1 MREGIVF
8 RILFFSLLL
17 MILAACSQ
25 KITKQPGFVYHENVR
40 SVEYYPLEKGNAWT
54 YDVLEYIP
62 GEQKG
67 KKSSLVTQVVK
78 REGEQAS
85 LISGAQTLVY
95 RVSDA
100 GIFKENS
107 GTPLIPQ
114 PIVEGQSW
122 PIESGDA
129 HGRGRIESTNE
140 KVITPAG
147 FFEHCLWIIEEYPEA
162 DTAIHYFF
170 VPWIG
175 LARIEEYVY
184 FEGERFL
191 HLQVNLRI
199 FRVRKGE

>member
-1 MREGIVF
+1 MRKAIVF
-8 RILFFSLLL
+8 RILLFSFLL
-17 MILAACSQ
+17 MISAACSRE
-25 KITKQPGFVYHENVR
+25 IVKQPGFVYHEDVR

-54 YDVLEYIP
+54 YDVLEYVP

-67 KKSSLVTQVVK
+67 EKSSLVTQVVK

-95 RVSDA
+95 RISDA

-114 PIVEGQSW
+114 PIVAGRSW
-122 PIESGDA
+122 PIVSGDA
-129 HGRGRIESTNE
+129 RGRGRIESIDE
-140 KVITPAG
+140 KLITPAG
-147 FFEHCLWIIEEYPEA
+147 FFDHCLWIIEEYPEA

-184 FEGERFL
+184 SEGESFL